1 MNIKSNLLAAGFI
14 AGTTLAF
21 SSASAQAFS
30 FQTPSDLGD
39 CAIASLPT
47 DSCMTDD
54 GFTITAG
61 LDGDASANPVLIDKT
76 VNGVTGIGVTHDGDE
91 GGDNE
96 GVPGELDAGEFIL
109 LEAKDSNNVF
119 KSIELAFLYQPGV
132 FADKVFEIAQ
142 LETALGIGSLKVIND
157 TQAEY
162 SFGGSTT
169 IVDAISDSTKKGGGY
184 YKILN
189 PFGDAKVSSVK
200 FTAAGT
206 PGDTH
211 AGHDYALVAADSKD
225 VPEPAT
231 LGALGFVAALAATRR
246 GKNKQ
251 AN

>member
-1 MNIKSNLLAAGFI
+1 
-14 AGTTLAF
+14 
-21 SSASAQAFS
+21 
-30 FQTPSDLGD
+30 
-39 CAIASLPT
+39 
-47 DSCMTDD
+47 
-54 GFTITAG
+54 
-61 LDGDASANPVLIDKT
+61 PVLVDKT
-76 VNGVTGIGVTHDGDE
+76 VNGVTGIGVTHDGKE

-132 FADKVFEIAQ
+132 FADDVFEIAQ
-142 LETALGIGSLKVIND
+142 LETDIGTGSLQVIND
-157 TQAEY
+157 TQAKY
-162 SFGGSTT
+162 TFGAVET
-169 IVDAISDSTKKGGGY
+169 IIDAISDSTKQGGGY

-200 FTAAGT
+200 FTAAGA

-211 AGHDYALVAADSKD
+211 DGHDYALVSAEGQD

-231 LGALGFVAALAATRR
+231 LGALGLVAGALATTRR
-246 GKNKQ
+246 GKKKQ